1 VTPAGTDDA
10 GGEVILALSR
20 VSKHFAGVHALR
32 GVDLTVC
39 GGEVRALVGA
49 NGSGKSTLVKIL
61 AGYHQP
67 EPGAA
72 ISLRGRPRRFSELS
86 RSQQRLGIGVVHQDL
101 GLIEEL
107 SVLENFLLPRFA
119 ASQQWYIDWKKA
131 RRDAAPFLARF
142 GVSSLA
148 AKVAE
153 VPRVTRA
160 LLALGRA
167 VRVLESS
174 EGQSHGGQGGGIL
187 VLDEITAF
195 LSAEEVHVLHQVVRE
210 TAQKGHGVL
219 FISHDLGEVLSFAD
233 AATVL
238 RDGAV
243 VAQRTVADTSAEM
256 LFELIT
262 GRGREQVVPSAV
274 ATPDHPAAVRLADI
288 GVAGAGRASFSIAP
302 GEVVGLTGLLGSGF
316 EEIPYVLF
324 GARHDAVGT
333 LSMGGQEISLDGLSI
348 RRAISKGIAF
358 VPGDRLGAGLI
369 DSLSIAENM
378 TMLKLPSFVEHGAL
392 AWRRVRAYAR
402 EIIKRYR
409 IVAHSENDGILTLSG
424 GNQQRVLLSKWLEEN
439 SSLLLLH
446 DPVRGVDVG
455 ARIEIARL
463 VRTHATEGAAVI
475 CASSDYEFLSE
486 VCDRVLV
493 CRNGDVVEELVRQSG
508 ELIPDEAIEW
518 ACLNKGAT
526 TIVIESDAAEVE
538 V

>member
-32 GVDLTVC
+32 GVDLTVRR
-39 GGEVRALVGA
+39 GEVRALVGA

-72 ISLRGRPRRFSELS
+72 ISLRGQPQRFSELS

-107 SVLENFLLPRFA
+107 SVLENFLLPTFA
-119 ASQQWYIDWKKA
+119 ASQQWYIDWKAA
-131 RRDAAPFLARF
+131 RNNTVPLLARF
-142 GVSSLA
+142 GVGSLDV
-148 AKVAE
+148 KVAE

-167 VRVLESS
+167 VSVLESS
-174 EGQSHGGQGGGIL
+174 EAAAHGDRGGGIL

-195 LSAEEVHVLHQVVRE
+195 LSAEEVQVLHQVVRE
-210 TAQKGHGVL
+210 TAQNGHSVL

-233 AATVL
+233 SATVL

-243 VAQRTVADTSAEM
+243 VAHRTVADTNAEV

-262 GRGREQVVPSAV
+262 GRGREEVVPSIV
-274 ATPDHPAAVRLADI
+274 ATPDLPHSVRLADI
-288 GVAGAGRASFSIAP
+288 GVAGAGQASFSVAP

-333 LSMGGQEISLDGLSI
+333 LSMGGQEIPLGGLRI
-348 RRAISKGIAF
+348 GRAMSKRIAL

-378 TMLKLPSFVEHGAL
+378 AMLRLSSFVKRGAL

-402 EIIKRYR
+402 STIERYR
-409 IVAHSENDGILTLSG
+409 IVAHSVNDGVLTLSG
-424 GNQQRVLLSKWLEEN
+424 GNQQRVLLSKWLEED
-439 SSLLLLH
+439 STLLLLH

-463 VRTHATEGAAVI
+463 VRTHATEGAAII

-493 CRNGDVVEELVRQSG
+493 YRNGEVVDELVRRSD
-508 ELIPDEAIEW
+508 ELIAREAIEW
-518 ACLNKGAT
+518 ACLSKGAT
-526 TIVIESDAAEVE
+526 TVVIESDVAEVE